1 MLLTPPTT
9 PNRSSSS
16 PRRRYPNSSRLW
28 QDYRQLVDVSVQTS
42 PSHPSR
48 SQITPTRPSHVD
60 YPQAAPQRSNLSPTS
75 PHVLLSE
82 EQKHVI
88 ELVKSEKSL
97 FFTGA
102 AGTGKS
108 VLLRK
113 IIKEL
118 RDLWGTEAVAVTATT
133 GIAGVNI
140 GGSTVHSF
148 AGIGLG
154 KEKAEVL
161 AEVII
166 KSSRLKDRWNKT
178 RVLVIDEIS
187 MMDGQLFDKLEY
199 VARVVRGNNK
209 PFGGIQLVLSG
220 DFFQLPPVPEQS
232 HNYRMTST
240 CAFDARTWS
249 QCILQTV
256 HLTNVFR
263 QKDNTFVELL
273 SSMRVG
279 NLTRKHIDILRCLS
293 RPVVYNDG
301 IESSEIFPLRKEVES
316 CNNARLNALPGPQFE
331 YKSVDRIGFD
341 YLGAP
346 IPREMAEVLLDKLV
360 AVPKITLKVGA
371 RVMLIQNIIQGVLV
385 NGSAGKVID
394 FLTTHEA
401 VARCIKVAELARKG
415 EAYDPDQPSP
425 PRDMAPLNNHT
436 FDRQDKWPLVH
447 FTDGTQLLCA
457 PTEFTAVG
465 FMGNTE
471 ASRLQVP
478 LILAWAMSI
487 HKSQGQTLERVKVDL
502 GRVFEKGQAYVAVS
516 RATTLEHLQIIN
528 FDPAKI
534 SAHPRVIQWHNDMER
549 LTVQEKME
557 VSSSISFN
565 LEMMDS
571 EEAMHRYW
579 RDVDGYREDWTDSGD
594 VSACTERYTWRTD

>member
-360 AVPKITLKVGA
+360 AVPKITLKVSSA
-371 RVMLIQNIIQGVLV
+371 FCLV
-385 NGSAGKVID
+385 FS
-394 FLTTHEA
+394 
-401 VARCIKVAELARKG
+401 
-415 EAYDPDQPSP
+415 
-425 PRDMAPLNNHT
+425 
-436 FDRQDKWPLVH
+436 
-447 FTDGTQLLCA
+447 
-457 PTEFTAVG
+457 
-465 FMGNTE
+465 
-471 ASRLQVP
+471 
-478 LILAWAMSI
+478 
-487 HKSQGQTLERVKVDL
+487 
-502 GRVFEKGQAYVAVS
+502 YVAVS